1 MAHRGK
7 TEPLNGLLR
16 VTAPHE
22 WFIVIGL
29 GVAILAVVLWGFLGR
44 IDRAVAINCVLVHP
58 GERHDVISTST
69 GSIVDVLVQVGDTVE
84 SGQPIARI
92 SVHDLGQHVA
102 LARAQA
108 RVAAFEEQSN
118 TSAEMLE
125 LARVE
130 LQELES
136 AEEASELIVS
146 PNAGI
151 VTSHALALG
160 QAVTTGTTV
169 ARILDTNITNDTS
182 PPLEAIAY
190 LPPGDANRIEV
201 GMEATITSA
210 TPGNGIDKPLDAEV
224 IFVAERQS
232 PPPIWLGDFGAQAP
246 SRSHLVRMNFSEQ
259 PQLRDGDICNARIVL
274 SSDPPVQLLNFGAN

>member
-1 MAHRGK
+1 
-7 TEPLNGLLR
+7 
-16 VTAPHE
+16 
-22 WFIVIGL
+22 
-29 GVAILAVVLWGFLGR
+29 
-44 IDRAVAINCVLVHP
+44 
-58 GERHDVISTST
+58 
-69 GSIVDVLVQVGDTVE
+69 
-84 SGQPIARI
+84 
-92 SVHDLGQHVA
+92 
-102 LARAQA
+102 
-108 RVAAFEEQSN
+108 
-118 TSAEMLE
+118 MLE

-169 ARILDTNITNDTS
+169 ARILDTNITNDGS

-232 PPPIWLGDFGAQAP
+232 PPPIWLGDFGTQAP